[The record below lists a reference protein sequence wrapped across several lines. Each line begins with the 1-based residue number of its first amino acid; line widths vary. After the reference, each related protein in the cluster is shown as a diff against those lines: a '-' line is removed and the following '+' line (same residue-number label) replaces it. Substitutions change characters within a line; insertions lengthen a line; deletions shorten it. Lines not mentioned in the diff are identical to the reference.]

1 MKAPTLILTL
11 LAIAAQAAE
20 PISPRE
26 FARLKARIE
35 AGHADEA
42 LQRADECLATRPQDG
57 LAGVLRFEALIALGR
72 ASELEAGLIARADA
86 SPQDEDAIE
95 TLQRLYVRTRNAEG
109 LASLA
114 MRMRVLE
121 GEAAG
126 RRTGMLRESI
136 GQLCRWEACELAEPA
151 IEFLLPGRDEATR
164 KATLRALQASAR
176 DDRTGLIAQVPSLMD
191 APDALVL
198 VSLQVQRR
206 TRDRSLATP
215 LPPQVMGPGDVT
227 AIPKLVRDGERAY
240 PDVARRAG
248 ITGTVRLQGVVLPSG
263 SVLVTKIVDSSNPIF
278 NEAAIEAF
286 ARSAYE
292 PARLAEAVVPCRWE
306 REFEFELR

>member
-1 MKAPTLILTL
+1 MKAPTLILTF

-26 FARLKARIE
+26 FTRLKARIE
-35 AGHADEA
+35 AGHPDEA
-42 LQRADECLATRPQDG
+42 LQRAEELLATQPQDG
-57 LAGVLRFEALIALGR
+57 LAGVLRFEALLALGR

-86 SPQDEDAIE
+86 SPQDADAIG

-114 MRMRVLE
+114 GRMSRLE

-126 RRTGMLRESI
+126 RRTGMLRVSI
-136 GQLCRWEACELAEPA
+136 GHLCRWEACELAEPA
-151 IEFLLPGRDEATR
+151 LAFLIPGRDEAIR
-164 KATLRALQASAR
+164 NATLRALQASAR
-176 DDRTGLIAQVPSLMD
+176 DDRMGLLALVPSLID
-191 APDALVL
+191 APDALLL
-198 VSLQVQRR
+198 VSLQVQWR

-215 LPPQVMGPGDVT
+215 LPPQVKGPSDVT
-227 AIPKLVRDGERAY
+227 AIPKLIREGERLY
-240 PDVARRAG
+240 PEVARRAG
-248 ITGTVRLQGVVLPSG
+248 ITGTVRLQGVVLSSG
-263 SVLVTKIVDSSNPIF
+263 SVLVTAILASSNPIF
-278 NEAAIEAF
+278 NESAIEAF

-306 REFEFELR
+306 REYEFELR